1 LRVKIFERIFKRLYF
16 FDKRDFKFRLKMI
29 MGLRPG
35 NLSLYEAAFIHRSAS
50 YLLPDGTRINNERL
64 EYLGDAVID
73 AILSEHLFEKY
84 SNASEG
90 ALTKIRAR
98 IVNRE
103 ELNRIALSMG
113 FDKLL
118 VNNVC
123 TDSCIRNLYG
133 DAFEAFMGAI
143 FIDKGY
149 KKTKKVF
156 IKRILNKYLNLE
168 EIVHTDTDFKSLIYE
183 WGQKHKT
190 NLVFECDEEYDH
202 TQKQPVFSSII
213 YLDREEYGKGMG
225 MSKKEAEQEASKQA
239 WMKVNE
245 LSMAN

>member
-1 LRVKIFERIFKRLYF
+1 MNIFERIFKGLYL
-16 FDKRDFKFRLKMI
+16 FDKRDFKFRLKRI

-35 NLSLYEAAFIHRSAS
+35 NLFLYEAAFIHRSAS
-50 YLLPDGTRINNERL
+50 YVLPDGTRVNNERL

-73 AILSEHLFEKY
+73 AILSEYLFKKY

-90 ALTKIRAR
+90 VLTKVRAR

-113 FDKLL
+113 FDELL

-123 TDSCIRNLYG
+123 TGSCVKNLYG
-133 DAFEAFMGAI
+133 DAFEAFMGAL
-143 FIDKGY
+143 FMDKGY

-156 IKRILNKYLNLE
+156 IKRVLNKYLDLE
-168 EIVHTDTDFKSLIYE
+168 EVVHTDTDFKSLIYE

-190 NLVFECDEEYDH
+190 NLKFECDEEYDY
-202 TQKQPVFSSII
+202 TQKQSVFSSIL
-213 YLDREEYGKGMG
+213 YLDKEEYGKGMG

-239 WMKVNE
+239 WIKVNE
-245 LSMAN
+245 FTMVN